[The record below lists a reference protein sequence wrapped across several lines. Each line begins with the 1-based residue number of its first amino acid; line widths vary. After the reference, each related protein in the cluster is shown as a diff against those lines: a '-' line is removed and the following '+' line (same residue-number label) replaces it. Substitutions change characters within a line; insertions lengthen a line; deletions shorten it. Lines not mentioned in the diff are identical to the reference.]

1 MGNWDKETNERGNR
15 RQWEMEKGN
24 VKRHKRQ
31 REENKGEGTNSQRTK
46 NCSQGAGYLGKQ
58 MRERDNGNG
67 KCKKVRGQ
75 DTQRTRARWIETM
88 LEGWMQ
94 ERGPRKQEKEN
105 RPGLDDKRD
114 RERETKNTKYKGK
127 VASDTG

>member
-67 KCKKVRGQ
+67 NGKCKKVRGQ

-105 RPGLDDKRD
+105 
-114 RERETKNTKYKGK
+114 
-127 VASDTG
+127 